1 MGDVMRKFPAQPGPS
16 GGDGGG
22 SNALNSFMSLMSG
35 EKGDYFAT
43 HPLLTEALSGCEDS
57 CDVIGLN
64 YLTGRH
70 VLEHELHP
78 HKAVLGTETYPAD
91 IVRLWRIVE
100 ENPHMI
106 GDFTWAGYDYLGE
119 AGCGIF
125 HYDGGA
131 NFSSIYPERTA
142 YIGDLDL
149 LGNRRPISYMEN
161 ATQAWWDDVDMLC
174 SAVDQLS
181 AGDRLRSAEGTLSG
195 SAANGTQ
202 RSDLQ
207 QNALDVQ
214 G

>member
-1 MGDVMRKFPAQPGPS
+1 
-16 GGDGGG
+16 
-22 SNALNSFMSLMSG
+22 MSG

-78 HKAVLGTETYPAD
+78 RKAVLGTETYPAD

-131 NFSSIYPERTA
+131 TLAAFTRNA
-142 YIGDLDL
+142 L
-149 LGNRRPISYMEN
+149 LHWRSGFAGQPPPH
-161 ATQAWWDDVDMLC
+161 
-174 SAVDQLS
+174 QLS
-181 AGDRLRSAEGTLSG
+181 AGDRLRSAEDPLSG
-195 SAANGTQ
+195 SAADGTQ

-214 G
+214 R

>member
-1 MGDVMRKFPAQPGPS
+1 MPEQLYEPDVRGKGGLLCHPSPAHRGTVRLR
-16 GGDGGG
+16 GF
-22 SNALNSFMSLMSG
+22 LR
-35 EKGDYFAT
+35 
-43 HPLLTEALSGCEDS
+43 
-57 CDVIGLN
+57 CDRSELP
-64 YLTGRH
+64 YRTH

-119 AGCGIF
+119 A
-125 HYDGGA
+125 A
-131 NFSSIYPERTA
+131 AASSITMAVPTSAAFTRNA
-142 YIGDLDL
+142 L
-149 LGNRRPISYMEN
+149 LHWRPG
-161 ATQAWWDDVDMLC
+161 
-174 SAVDQLS
+174 SAGQPPPHQLS